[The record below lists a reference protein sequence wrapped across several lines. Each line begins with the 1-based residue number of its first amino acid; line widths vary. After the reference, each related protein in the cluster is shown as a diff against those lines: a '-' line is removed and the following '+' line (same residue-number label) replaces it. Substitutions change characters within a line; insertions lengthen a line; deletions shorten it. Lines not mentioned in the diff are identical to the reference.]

1 MIPSRKQTPSRRAA
15 RLAVPMALSALAL
28 LLAGL
33 LGAGSA
39 AAAESCG
46 KKVIDDWYADG
57 RVDGT
62 YPPHCYD
69 DAIEILPRD
78 VRDYSS
84 AKDDIT
90 RALQNRL
97 NNKPAPPATTDP
109 TPAVVT
115 PQTTPQATT
124 PRETTSE
131 DPDEVPPTDSKPG
144 DSGGAEAGGPVDTA
158 AADSVPV
165 PLLVLGG
172 LALLLVAAGSA
183 GYVTRRLQARR
194 LPPPGP

>member
-1 MIPSRKQTPSRRAA
+1 MSRRALQA
-15 RLAVPMALSALAL
+15 AALLTLLVTALLAVGP
-28 LLAGL
+28 
-33 LGAGSA
+33 A

-78 VRDYSS
+78 IKEYSS
-84 AKDDIT
+84 APDDIE

-97 NNKPAPPATTDP
+97 NDKPAPPATTDP
-109 TPAVVT
+109 SPGEETPT
-115 PQTTPQATT
+115 PKPTQTTPTPTT
-124 PRETTSE
+124 TEVGDDD
-131 DPDEVPPTDSKPG
+131 DPPLGPTPG
-144 DSGGAEAGGPVDTA
+144 DTSGPEAGPPLDTA
-158 AADSVPV
+158 DADAVPV

-183 GYVTRRLQARR
+183 GYLTRRLQARR
-194 LPPPGP
+194 PPPPGI

>member
-1 MIPSRKQTPSRRAA
+1 MTIPARNLEPHRRAA
-15 RLAVPMALSALAL
+15 QALAVVALTALAL
-28 LLAGL
+28 LVTGQA
-33 LGAGSA
+33 S
-39 AAAESCG
+39 AAESCG

-109 TPAVVT
+109 TPGEDEPPAKTTTTET
-115 PQTTPQATT
+115 PGGK
-124 PRETTSE
+124 S
-131 DPDEVPPTDSKPG
+131 DPPTNTTKAG
-144 DSGGAEAGGPVDTA
+144 DPSDDAVAGAPLDTA
-158 AADSVPV
+158 GADSVPV
-165 PLLVLGG
+165 PLLILGG

-183 GYVTRRLQARR
+183 GYLTRRLQARR
-194 LPPPGP
+194 LPPPGA

>member
-1 MIPSRKQTPSRRAA
+1 MTIPARTLKPYRHAVQAA
-15 RLAVPMALSALAL
+15 ALIALVLLAL
-28 LLAGL
+28 LAVGP
-33 LGAGSA
+33 A

-46 KKVIDDWYADG
+46 KKVVDDWYADG

-78 VRDYSS
+78 IKEYSS
-84 AKDDIT
+84 APDDIE

-97 NNKPAPPATTDP
+97 NDKPAPPATTDP
-109 TPAVVT
+109 SPSDETPV
-115 PQTTPQATT
+115 PTTPPTSTSPRTT
-124 PRETTSE
+124 PDDEGE
-131 DPDEVPPTDSKPG
+131 DVPPG
-144 DSGGAEAGGPVDTA
+144 DSTPSGGPSSPESGPPLDTA
-158 AADSVPV
+158 DADAVPI

-194 LPPPGP
+194 LPPPDA

>member
-1 MIPSRKQTPSRRAA
+1 MTIPAIDLKQHRRAA
-15 RLAVPMALSALAL
+15 LAAIVALTALSL
-28 LLAGL
+28 LVAGP
-33 LGAGSA
+33 AS
-39 AAAESCG
+39 AAESCG

-62 YPPHCYD
+62 YPPYCYD

-109 TPAVVT
+109 TPGDDEPPAKTATNGT
-115 PQTTPQATT
+115 PGGKN
-124 PRETTSE
+124 
-131 DPDEVPPTDSKPG
+131 DPPTTTTKFGDPG
-144 DSGGAEAGGPVDTA
+144 GGEASPPLDTA
-158 AADSVPV
+158 GADSVPV

-183 GYVTRRLQARR
+183 GYLTRRLQARR
-194 LPPPGP
+194 LPPPGA

>member
-1 MIPSRKQTPSRRAA
+1 MTIPANTPSRSRRA
-15 RLAVPMALSALAL
+15 LQAVALLALAL
-28 LLAGL
+28 TALLTVGP
-33 LGAGSA
+33 A

-46 KKVIDDWYADG
+46 KKVVDDWYADG

-78 VRDYSS
+78 IKEYSS
-84 AKDDIT
+84 APDDIE

-97 NNKPAPPATTDP
+97 NDKPAPPATTDP
-109 TPAVVT
+109 SPGGGETPTPTPPVT
-115 PQTTPQATT
+115 
-124 PRETTSE
+124 S
-131 DPDEVPPTDSKPG
+131 PPTSTIDDEGDDESPG
-144 DSGGAEAGGPVDTA
+144 DSPPSGTNGPEVGPPLDTA
-158 AADSVPV
+158 DADAVPI

-183 GYVTRRLQARR
+183 GYLTRRLQARR
-194 LPPPGP
+194 MPPPGA

>member
-1 MIPSRKQTPSRRAA
+1 MILARHHKPSRPAA
-15 RLAVPMALSALAL
+15 RLLVPVALTALAL
-28 LLAGL
+28 LTTGL
-33 LGAGSA
+33 LGAGPA

-109 TPAVVT
+109 TPGEEEPPPAKTTTTTTET
-115 PQTTPQATT
+115 PGGKT
-124 PRETTSE
+124 
-131 DPDEVPPTDSKPG
+131 DPPTKTTKSGDPG
-144 DSGGAEAGGPVDTA
+144 DREAGPPLDTA
-158 AADSVPV
+158 GADSVPV

-172 LALLLVAAGSA
+172 LALLLAAAGSA

-194 LPPPGP
+194 VPPPGL

>member
-1 MIPSRKQTPSRRAA
+1 MIFSRNQKPSRRAA
-15 RLAVPMALSALAL
+15 RLAARLALSAVAL
-28 LLAGL
+28 LITGS

-62 YPPHCYD
+62 YLPHCYD

-109 TPAVVT
+109 TPAVDS
-115 PQTTPQATT
+115 PETTPQATT
-124 PRETTSE
+124 PQTTTDET
-131 DPDEVPPTDSKPG
+131 DDVPPTDSKPG
-144 DSGGAEAGGPVDTA
+144 DAGGAEAGGPVDTA
-158 AADSVPV
+158 GADSVPV

-172 LALLLVAAGSA
+172 LALLLAAAGSA

-194 LPPPGP
+194 VPPPGL

>member
-1 MIPSRKQTPSRRAA
+1 MPFPTRTLQPYRRAA
-15 RLAVPMALSALAL
+15 SAAALLTLLVLAV
-28 LLAGL
+28 LLA
-33 LGAGSA
+33 AVPA

-46 KKVIDDWYADG
+46 KKVINDWYADG

-78 VRDYSS
+78 IKEYSS
-84 AKDDIT
+84 APDDIQ
-90 RALQNRL
+90 RALQARL

-109 TPAVVT
+109 TPGDDQPVST
-115 PQTTPQATT
+115 STTPGG
-124 PRETTSE
+124 EE
-131 DPDEVPPTDSKPG
+131 DPRDPETDTTGTPPGG
-144 DSGGAEAGGPVDTA
+144 DDPEAGPPLDTA
-158 AADSVPV
+158 SADSVPV

-183 GYVTRRLQARR
+183 GYLTRRLQARR
-194 LPPPGP
+194 LQPPPV

>member
-1 MIPSRKQTPSRRAA
+1 MT
-15 RLAVPMALSALAL
+15 VVAL
-28 LLAGL
+28 LVLAAL
-33 LGAGSA
+33 TVAGPASA
-39 AAAESCG
+39 AKSCG
-46 KKVIDDWYADG
+46 KKVVDDWYADG

-84 AKDDIT
+84 AAEDIG

-97 NNKPAPPATTDP
+97 RGLPAPPATTDP
-109 TPAVVT
+109 TPGDDDEPAD
-115 PQTTPQATT
+115 TTPTETNVST
-124 PRETTSE
+124 PPGS
-131 DPDEVPPTDSKPG
+131 DGPTKPG
-144 DSGGAEAGGPVDTA
+144 DPKGGPEANGPVDTA
-158 AADSVPV
+158 SADSVPI

-183 GYVTRRLQARR
+183 GYLTRRLQARR
-194 LPPPGP
+194 VPPPTG

>member
-1 MIPSRKQTPSRRAA
+1 MIFSRNQKPSRRAA
-15 RLAVPMALSALAL
+15 RLAVPLALSAVAL
-28 LLAGL
+28 LMTGS
-33 LGAGSA
+33 LGAASA

-62 YPPHCYD
+62 YPPRCYD

-109 TPAVVT
+109 TPGDDEPPT
-115 PQTTPQATT
+115 QTTKNST
-124 PRETTSE
+124 PGGKG
-131 DPDEVPPTDSKPG
+131 DPPTTTKTG
-144 DSGGAEAGGPVDTA
+144 DSGNETVAGGPVDTA
-158 AADSVPV
+158 GADSVPV

-172 LALLLVAAGSA
+172 LALLLAAAGSA

-194 LPPPGP
+194 VPPPGL

>member
-1 MIPSRKQTPSRRAA
+1 MTIPARTSSPYHRALQTGAI
-15 RLAVPMALSALAL
+15 LALAL
-28 LLAGL
+28 LALVAVGP
-33 LGAGSA
+33 A

-46 KKVIDDWYADG
+46 KKVVDDWYADG

-78 VRDYSS
+78 IKEYSS
-84 AKDDIT
+84 APDDIE

-97 NNKPAPPATTDP
+97 NDKPAPPATTDP
-109 TPAVVT
+109 SPSGGETPT
-115 PQTTPQATT
+115 PTPPATST
-124 PRETTSE
+124 GVEGDGE
-131 DPDEVPPTDSKPG
+131 NGDDEPPGQSPPPG
-144 DSGGAEAGGPVDTA
+144 DTDGPEVAPPLDTA
-158 AADSVPV
+158 DADAVPI

-183 GYVTRRLQARR
+183 GYLTRRLQARR
-194 LPPPGP
+194 LPPPGA

>member
-1 MIPSRKQTPSRRAA
+1 MTIAAKILPHHRRAA
-15 RLAVPMALSALAL
+15 QATVLFGLLLLAL
-28 LLAGL
+28 LAPGP
-33 LGAGSA
+33 AS
-39 AAAESCG
+39 AAESCG

-62 YPPHCYD
+62 YPAHCYD

-78 VRDYSS
+78 IKEYSS
-84 AKDDIT
+84 APDDIA

-109 TPAVVT
+109 TPADEK
-115 PQTTPQATT
+115 PAP
-124 PRETTSE
+124 TSPPPPKNPPGGE
-131 DPDEVPPTDSKPG
+131 NGKGDPPADPPSPKPG
-144 DSGGAEAGGPVDTA
+144 DEGDTKVAGPLDTA
-158 AADSVPV
+158 SADSVPV

-183 GYVTRRLQARR
+183 GYLTRRLQARR
-194 LPPPGP
+194 VPPPGL